1 MRFALWLLACG
12 LALGVLLSACGSGE
26 RDAEREQSVSTGT
39 VRSERAEREASIMQ
53 QEEQRG
59 EIPATSAGMTEEGG
73 AGVAEQG
80 EAGMME
86 GEGESSA
93 ASAGTMEQGGV
104 IDFGHREGLPF
115 TRNVVGDPEAPV
127 LIVEYSD
134 FQ

>member
-12 LALGVLLSACGSGE
+12 LALGVLLSACGSGGE
-26 RDAEREQSVSTGT
+26 RDAEGEQSVSTGT

-53 QEEQRG
+53 QQEAQQERAAAETGRVPGQVGDGEPGGTEQVD
-59 EIPATSAGMTEEGG
+59 
-73 AGVAEQG
+73 AGVD
-80 EAGMME
+80 
-86 GEGESSA
+86 
-93 ASAGTMEQGGV
+93 QGGV

>member
-26 RDAEREQSVSTGT
+26 RDAEGEQSGLTGT

-53 QEEQRG
+53 QEEAQQEQTAAESERVPEQVG
-59 EIPATSAGMTEEGG
+59 DGAQGG
-73 AGVAEQG
+73 AEQVDAGV
-80 EAGMME
+80 
-86 GEGESSA
+86 
-93 ASAGTMEQGGV
+93 EQGGV

>member
-12 LALGVLLSACGSGE
+12 LALGVLLSACGSGG
-26 RDAEREQSVSTGT
+26 RDAEGEQSVSTGT
-39 VRSERAEREASIMQ
+39 VRSERVERDASII
-53 QEEQRG
+53 QEEAQREQTAAETGRIPEQVGDG
-59 EIPATSAGMTEEGG
+59 EPGG
-73 AGVAEQG
+73 AEQVDAGV
-80 EAGMME
+80 
-86 GEGESSA
+86 
-93 ASAGTMEQGGV
+93 EQGGV